1 MNSHGAVVVTG
12 ASSGIGAACA
22 LHLDRLGYLVFAG
35 VRKKEDGDAL
45 KGRASERLRI
55 VFIDVVDATSI
66 ATAAETVEAA
76 VAGGGL
82 SGLVNNAGIAVV
94 GPLEFLSVDDLR
106 KQFEVNVIGPIAVT
120 QAFLPL
126 LRRGHGRIVNM
137 GSIGGRWATPFAGPY
152 SASKF
157 ALEALTDA
165 LRVELHASGIEVSI
179 IEPGNVATPI
189 WEKSKT
195 SADIREAKFPEVA
208 RQIYGRHMAAVRR
221 FAENAAGA
229 GIDADVVAQAV
240 AHALMAR
247 RPKTRYLVGRD
258 AKVRAALAKALPDR
272 MRDVLVMRRLGL
284 PEDIR
289 LKKP

>member
-1 MNSHGAVVVTG
+1 MNSRGVVVTG

-22 LHLDRLGYLVFAG
+22 LHLDRLGHLVFAG
-35 VRKKEDGDAL
+35 VRKKEEGDAL
-45 KGRASERLRI
+45 KARASERLRI
-55 VFIDVVDATSI
+55 VFLDVVDSTSI
-66 ATAAETVEAA
+66 AAAAATVEAA
-76 VAGGGL
+76 VADAGL
-82 SGLVNNAGIAVV
+82 AGLVNNAGIGVV
-94 GPLEFLSVDDLR
+94 GPLEFLPVDDLR
-106 KQFEVNVIGPIAVT
+106 KQFEVNVIGAIAVT

-165 LRVELHASGIEVSI
+165 LRVELHASGHEVSI
-179 IEPGNVATPI
+179 IEPGNVATAI
-189 WEKSKT
+189 WEKAK
-195 SADIREAKFPEVA
+195 AFVDLREAKFPEAA
-208 RQIYGRHMAAVRR
+208 RRIYGQHMVAVRR

-258 AKVRAALAKALPDR
+258 AKVRAALAKTLPDKV
-272 MRDVLVMRRLGL
+272 RDVLVMRRLGL
-284 PEDIR
+284 PR
-289 LKKP
+289 RRTTGC

>member
-1 MNSHGAVVVTG
+1 
-12 ASSGIGAACA
+12 
-22 LHLDRLGYLVFAG
+22 
-35 VRKKEDGDAL
+35 
-45 KGRASERLRI
+45 
-55 VFIDVVDATSI
+55 
-66 ATAAETVEAA
+66 
-76 VAGGGL
+76 
-82 SGLVNNAGIAVV
+82 
-94 GPLEFLSVDDLR
+94 
-106 KQFEVNVIGPIAVT
+106 VNVIGPIAVT
-120 QAFLPL
+120 QVFLPL

-189 WEKSKT
+189 WEKSKA
-195 SADIREAKFPEVA
+195 SVEIREAKLPEAA
-208 RQIYGRHMAAVRR
+208 RQIYGRQMAAVRR

-229 GIDADVVAQAV
+229 GIDADVVAQTV

-284 PEDIR
+284 PEDIHLR
-289 LKKP
+289 RP